1 MSAHRADK
9 SSALWHSETIPC
21 TSPGTEANTPCVKK
35 MLDSSLSNEG
45 IKKNTLCPYVIS
57 PQLSEI
63 SLILPYENWN
73 VFFGQ
78 SIQLRSVAERW
89 NAENQCLN
97 KQGRTLK
104 GGIAFLIT
112 CSLAILGTACLQVTV
127 FKYIKFCLQKKK
139 KENNGEEYSA
149 GKHFS
154 ILLMVYNDYAIN
166 DDIINDRIKRTIGR
180 NYTLKGST

>member
-1 MSAHRADK
+1 MTSHDASVRYLGIGPKQKQSLFNFCLQIWHRTHYVLHFFVCTGLMSAHRADK

-139 KENNGEEYSA
+139 
-149 GKHFS
+149 GK
-154 ILLMVYNDYAIN
+154 
-166 DDIINDRIKRTIGR
+166 
-180 NYTLKGST
+180 